1 MNKNKYLYLNERNYV
16 PERNLNGNIKDK
28 IFWINLL
35 GKKLWKRLI
44 HNTELGGYLNEWE
57 IIQDTLERSNDNEL
71 IMLYKKVG
79 YLKYATEGIKK
90 KYPQIDLKILSSAIR
105 ELNETLKK
113 ICIRVIIAEM
123 NFLERE
129 HLLKGEDKKEKYED
143 LKKNYLM
150 NQSYIS
156 QILECYPGMYR
167 SIVTEVSH
175 FINDYTELLEIFEKD
190 KKSICKLFDFPQD
203 AKLNNIS
210 GGMGDPHNGGKS
222 VKAVTFDNGVKIIF
236 KPRTGQNEIFF
247 YEIAN
252 LLYRKMN
259 LSVRKIKILSYDTHC
274 WCESITPEEC
284 INKEETA
291 RFYKRIGVLAFA
303 SYLLGTGDLHA
314 ENLIAC
320 GEYPILVDL
329 ENLVN
334 QNLKKDD
341 PIQEYFT
348 KSVLFNG
355 LIPIPHWNK
364 NGKGVVLGGLS
375 FEENQKLPV
384 KIPVI
389 KDYGT
394 LDMRVEYE
402 HPVVKS
408 LDNVPRYRGQRIDF
422 RGYESEIIDG
432 FREAYWISLQH
443 KEELQRL
450 TEKHIKKIRNRVIF
464 EDTQKYAMLISSSF
478 HPDLLL
484 DAADREVF
492 LNLTRKGR
500 TPEFDAISAR
510 EVESMRDRDIPY
522 FYQMGEEREIYS
534 GDDRIVYAVTEKTPG
549 EVICENIENLT
560 QKDMDWQIYMMK
572 LSFEIFRMNRKE
584 LMNGKYTYRNQNAA
598 DSLAYAKQIYQRV
611 LKMAIRTSDSIGWV
625 VPKPVNNS
633 WNLQK
638 IDIYLYDGIAGIF
651 VFLHYL
657 ENAAENTVQ
666 KDVLEQVERELF
678 RYTDQNWRNIN
689 FLNRNTGIYA
699 GEGSMIYAYLLV
711 YQITRRSIYLNYAK
725 KHCILLRRN
734 LIYDRKYDLLSGN
747 GGAIFTYLLMHEVTG
762 KKIYINW
769 AKEAAE
775 ILMKF
780 AVSIDGGIAW
790 ESEGGYRPLLGV
802 SHGNAGIAWALA
814 KLYSVT
820 HEAKYQEIVRQALI
834 YEDSNYD
841 VAMNDWKDFRTE
853 SAGEEH
859 QVAWCHGKGG
869 ILLARKNI
877 MELCDDAEISEI
889 CRQDIESNIERLK
902 KEKDRVGMC
911 LCHGTAG
918 NYEIL
923 RQLGDES
930 KMPFRKISE
939 LLFQEKTVPGLMSG
953 LCGIGYAALMFN
965 YFEYPDLLSIKL
977 QNRTGTVQN
986 NPEGAN

>member
-1 MNKNKYLYLNERNYV
+1 MKKGDSSGFLTAHIEVDFIKFAMEELRKN
-16 PERNLNGNIKDK
+16 
-28 IFWINLL
+28 
-35 GKKLWKRLI
+35 
-44 HNTELGGYLNEWE
+44 
-57 IIQDTLERSNDNEL
+57 S
-71 IMLYKKVG
+71 
-79 YLKYATEGIKK
+79 
-90 KYPQIDLKILSSAIR
+90 PQIDSDILSLAISDLEWNLR
-105 ELNETLKK
+105 K
-113 ICIRVIIAEM
+113 ISIRVIIAEM
-123 NFLERE
+123 NFLESDR
-129 HLLKGEDKKEKYED
+129 LLKGESQKEKYEYF
-143 LKKNYLM
+143 KKNYLM
-150 NQSYIS
+150 NPSYIF
-156 QILECYPGMYR
+156 QILELYPGLYR
-167 SIVTEVSH
+167 SLLNETSH
-175 FINDYTELLEIFEKD
+175 FINYCSEFFTIFEKN
-190 KKSICKLFDFPQD
+190 KESVFKLFGLSKDTKIKQ
-203 AKLNNIS
+203 IS

-222 VKAVTFDNGVKIIF
+222 VKAVNFDNGAKIIY
-236 KPRTGQNEIFF
+236 KPHTCQNEMLF
-247 YEIAN
+247 YE
-252 LLYRKMN
+252 LTDFLYRKMH

-274 WCESITPEEC
+274 WGEFIVPEEC
-284 INKEETA
+284 ISMEEIE
-291 RFYKRIGVLAFA
+291 RFYKRIGVLAFV
-303 SYLLGTGDLHA
+303 SYMLGTGDLHA

-334 QNLKKDD
+334 QSLRKED
-341 PIQEYFT
+341 PIQGCFT
-348 KSVLFNG
+348 KSVLFSG
-355 LIPIPHWNK
+355 LLPVPHWNK
-364 NGKGVVLGGLS
+364 NGRGVVLGGLS

-432 FREAYWISLQH
+432 FREVYWISLQH

-510 EVESMRDRDIPY
+510 EVESMRDRDISY

-534 GDDRIVYAVTEKTPG
+534 GDDRTVYAVTEKTPG

>member
-1 MNKNKYLYLNERNYV
+1 MNGEKKLYLQERCYIPAAETNENT
-16 PERNLNGNIKDK
+16 KDK
-28 IFWINLL
+28 KFWISLL
-35 GKKLWKRLI
+35 GKELWKRLK
-44 HNTELGGYLNEWE
+44 HSAMFSGYLNGWK
-57 IIQDTLERSNDNEL
+57 IKKTILERGDGSGFSAAHIEVDFIKFAMEEL
-71 IMLYKKVG
+71 RKNS
-79 YLKYATEGIKK
+79 
-90 KYPQIDLKILSSAIR
+90 PQIDPDVLGLAINDLEWNLRKIS
-105 ELNETLKK
+105 
-113 ICIRVIIAEM
+113 IRVIIAEL
-123 NFLERE
+123 NFLESDR
-129 HLLKGEDKKEKYED
+129 LLKGESQKKKYEYF
-143 LKKNYLM
+143 KKNYLM
-150 NQSYIS
+150 DPSYVF
-156 QILECYPGMYR
+156 QILELYPGLYR
-167 SIVTEVSH
+167 SLLNEAFH
-175 FINDYTELLEIFEKD
+175 FVNYCSEFFTIFEKN
-190 KKSICKLFDFPQD
+190 KESVFQLFCLSQD
-203 AKLNNIS
+203 TKIKQIS

-222 VKAVTFDNGVKIIF
+222 VRAVTFDNGAKIIY
-236 KPRTGQNEIFF
+236 KPHTCENEIFF
-247 YEIAN
+247 YE
-252 LLYRKMN
+252 LTDFLYRKMH

-274 WCESITPEEC
+274 WGEFIVPEEC
-284 INKEETA
+284 ISMKEIA
-291 RFYKRIGVLAFA
+291 RFYKRIGALAFV
-303 SYLLGTGDLHA
+303 SYVLGTGDLHA

-334 QNLKKDD
+334 QSLRKED
-341 PIQEYFT
+341 PIQGRFT
-348 KSVLFNG
+348 KSVLFSG
-355 LIPIPHWNK
+355 LLPVPHWNK
-364 NGKGVVLGGLS
+364 NGRGVVLGGLS
-375 FEENQKLPV
+375 FEENQKLPI

-408 LDNVPRYRGQRIDF
+408 SDNVPRYRGQRIDF

-478 HPDLLL
+478 HPNLLL

-534 GDDRIVYAVTEKTPG
+534 GDDHIVYAVTEKTPG

-560 QKDMDWQIYMMK
+560 EEDMDWQIYMMK
-572 LSFEIFRMNRKE
+572 LSFELFRMNRKE
-584 LMNGKYTYRNQNAA
+584 LMNGKYMYRKQSLV
-598 DSLAYAKQIYQRV
+598 DSLAYAKKIYQRV

-633 WNLQK
+633 WNVQK
-638 IDIYLYDGIAGIF
+638 IDTYLYDGIAGIF
-651 VFLHYL
+651 VFLNYL

-711 YQITRRSIYLNYAK
+711 YQITRRNVYLNYAK

-747 GGAIFTYLLMHEVTG
+747 GGAIFAYLLMHEVTG

-775 ILMKF
+775 ILMKS

-790 ESEGGYRPLLGV
+790 ESERGYRPLLGV
-802 SHGNAGIAWALA
+802 SHGTGGIAWAFA

-820 HEAKYQEIVRQALI
+820 REMKYQKIVLQALL
-834 YEDSNYD
+834 YEDANYD
-841 VAMNDWKDFRTE
+841 PAMNDWKDFRTE
-853 SAGEEH
+853 SAGEKH
-859 QVAWCHGKGG
+859 QVAWCHGGGG

-877 MELCDDAEISEI
+877 MELCDDVEISEI
-889 CRQDIESNIERLK
+889 CQRDIVTNIEYLK

-918 NYEIL
+918 NYEIM
-923 RQLGDES
+923 RQLGD
-930 KMPFRKISE
+930 KNRMPLRKISE
-939 LLFQEKTVPGLMSG
+939 MLFQERTAPGFMNG
-953 LCGIGYAALMFN
+953 LCGIGYAALRGEKR
-965 YFEYPDLLSIKL
+965 EYPDLLNVWL
-977 QNRTGTVQN
+977 QNRT
-986 NPEGAN
+986 